1 MIVFSFIVGLF
12 SGASLGIILLCLLI
26 AGKKN
31 DAISYIGICPE
42 CKRKHAVRDDEVEP
56 IIQKIAQC

>member
-1 MIVFSFIVGLF
+1 
-12 SGASLGIILLCLLI
+12 LGIILLCLLI

-42 CKRKHAVRDDEVEP
+42 CKIKHAVRGDEVEP

>member
-1 MIVFSFIVGLF
+1 MIVFSFIVGLV

-31 DAISYIGICPE
+31 DAISYRCPE
-42 CKRKHAVRDDEVEP
+42 CKIKYAVRDDEVEP
-56 IIQKIAQC
+56 ILQKIAQC